1 MELPDDKEKLTREQ
15 YREIQEALGG
25 LAERNGL
32 PPPRANVAPEVYC
45 GPGSDLREIAMKL
58 GDICRDQSKGLFVAD
73 KEIVTID
80 REKGTTEIMDP
91 DRFRSW
97 IADHALIGAKW
108 DKATHRLEKCTLGV
122 EMARGVLK
130 ADHFRVK
137 LPRLVAVNCVKQ
149 PVKRRDGRVELLP
162 QGYDAE
168 SMVYT
173 MEGGIDYPEDMP
185 LEEAVAFLRAL
196 FGTFPWGDDGRSL
209 AVHVAAGLTI
219 FCQNML
225 PPGTLTPMFI
235 YNANMGGSGKSLLV
249 SVFLWAL
256 FGQAENMS
264 IVEGHDE
271 FKKEL
276 DTAAQALSPYVFFD
290 DQDGFL
296 ENRLLN
302 SWLTSRNWAGRI
314 LGGAKK
320 FSMRKRAV
328 TFLTG
333 NMVSLSQFLARR
345 SIVADLFSKQTLQ
358 DRTLPKETI
367 LITDEWMEAEDNR
380 KRVLAALWALVRFS
394 CVPREVVMMGA
405 GDVEEKMTVCGRI
418 DETWQRVRPKN
429 RALDSFETWS
439 NIIPQIVVDAEFADP
454 LERAD
459 LPDAG
464 DKGGREM
471 DKLMKAIIAQHL
483 WRQVPKMG
491 VDAAGDVIELPEKE
505 RHALPS
511 AKVELADMVRTAR
524 KLGLFSEIIETT
536 DLVLME
542 LSRGRKGSGFWED
555 KFPKEGLLGG
565 DEIRMPESAAEKRQQ
580 AECWYDKSM
589 ANKFSSRMKGKMG
602 QYFTGE
608 CGGVYQL
615 GERVATRV
623 STFLIKRI

>member
-1 MELPDDKEKLTREQ
+1 MELPDDANKLTPEQ
-15 YREIQEALGG
+15 WREIQEALGP

-32 PPPRANVAPEVYC
+32 PAPRANVAPEVYI
-45 GPGSDLREIAMKL
+45 GPGSDLRDVAMKL
-58 GDICRDQSKGLFVAD
+58 GDICRDQSKGIFMAD

-80 REKGTTEIMDP
+80 REKGTTAIMDA

-108 DKATHRLEKCTLGV
+108 DKASGKLEKCTLGV

-130 ADHFRVK
+130 ADHFQVK
-137 LPRLVAVNCVKQ
+137 LPKLAAVNLVKQ

-168 SMVYT
+168 SQVFT

-185 LEEAVAFLRAL
+185 VEEAVAFLRSL
-196 FGTFPWGDDGRSL
+196 FSTFPWGDDGRSL
-209 AVHVAAGLTI
+209 SVHIAAGLTLY
-219 FCQNML
+219 CQNML

-314 LGGAKK
+314 LGSAKK

-345 SIVADLFSKQTLQ
+345 SVVADLFSKQTLQ
-358 DRTLPKETI
+358 DRTLPPETI
-367 LITDEWMEAEDNR
+367 LITDAWMEAEENR
-380 KRVLAALWALVRFS
+380 KRVLSALWALVRFS
-394 CVPREVVMMGA
+394 CVPREEKRIGA
-405 GDVEEKMTVCGRI
+405 GDVEEVLTICGRI
-418 DETWQRVRPKN
+418 DETWRRVRPKN
-429 RALDSFETWS
+429 RPLDSFETWS
-439 NIIPQIVVDAEFADP
+439 TIIPQMVVDAGFADP
-454 LERAD
+454 LERPD

-471 DKLMKAIIAQHL
+471 DKLMKAIIREHL
-483 WRQVPKMG
+483 WRELPKMG
-491 VDAAGDVIELPEKE
+491 VDEDGEVIELPEKE

-524 KLGLFSEIIETT
+524 QLGLFSEIIDTT

-542 LSRGRKGSGFWED
+542 LSRGRKGQGFWED
-555 KFPKEGLLGG
+555 RFPKEGLLGG
-565 DEIRMPESAAEKRQQ
+565 WEIRMPDSEAEKRQQ

-589 ANKFSSRMKGKMG
+589 ANKFSSRLKGKMG